1 MQMTKRKKVFLKKRT
16 LLRWAK
22 RSLSGI
28 LAAVTLATSFD
39 YSPLVVY
46 GAEVIDT
53 IASAAYHDNAFEY
66 GLFVGS
72 ESQGVEI
79 NAGHFCLDGDMH
91 GNEDFV
97 YRGTGINVTG
107 RLETVGEMTISVSD
121 PEYEEHIGSM
131 KEDCAVLPMPDIT
144 EEIEAVVLEDCQLY
158 HGYAGFYGE
167 EI

>member
-1 MQMTKRKKVFLKKRT
+1 MIREQRKQKKPIFRRRVIRKFLY
-16 LLRWAK
+16 

-46 GAEVIDT
+46 GAEVIDA

-79 NAGHFCLDGDMH
+79 NAGYFCLDGDMH

-107 RLETVGEMTISVSD
+107 RLETVGEMT
-121 PEYEEHIGSM
+121 
-131 KEDCAVLPMPDIT
+131 
-144 EEIEAVVLEDCQLY
+144 
-158 HGYAGFYGE
+158 
-167 EI
+167 